1 MKFKIIEKFIISLW
15 YIKNK
20 QEGSHMKY
28 LKNSKTLII
37 PKHKEISRGTLN
49 NIFKIISSHNSSDKN
64 EIVQEFLIYYKKQ

>member
-1 MKFKIIEKFIISLW
+1 MSIW

-20 QEGSHMKY
+20 QEGSHIKY
-28 LKNSKTLII
+28 KLNWKTLIV